1 MTNIKKRIKDL
12 RSLIEKHNYHYYIL
26 DDPLVSDNEWD
37 NLFKE
42 LESIEQEYPELVERD
57 SPTQR
62 VGATPIDNF
71 KTIKHRTPMLSL
83 SNAMSN
89 DELILFD
96 GRMKKLLNSSNDIE
110 YMAEPKLDGIGVEL
124 IYEGGVF
131 TTGLTRGDGF
141 EGEDITQNLRTIRS
155 LPLKLLG
162 QEHPKL
168 LEVRGEVFIR
178 KKDFKI
184 LNKDQESNN
193 SQLFANPRNAAAGS
207 LRQLDPSI
215 TAKRP
220 LSIYCYEPGVTQDIE
235 YKTHDDFL
243 KNIASFG
250 LPVNPLIEKIIG
262 IKNVVRYHNN
272 LEKNREQLEYEIDG
286 TVFKINNYN
295 ERMKVGSRSRSP
307 RWAIAGKFKAQQ
319 ATSIIT
325 DIIIQVGRTGA
336 LTPVARVKPVFVSG
350 VTVSNVTLHN
360 QDEIDRKDIRLGD
373 KVLIE
378 RSGDVIPK
386 IVKVIKRKNQNS
398 IKFKIDNL
406 CPSCG
411 EKTVKQ
417 KDEAIIRCNNFYCP
431 SQVLGRIQHYCSK
444 LAMNIEGLGVKIV
457 EQLIENKLVKN
468 IDDLYSIKK
477 NEISK
482 LNGLGERSAKN
493 IIDSINNSKE
503 TTFSKFVYALG
514 IRNVGEHTSKLL
526 EKKFKGDID
535 RFKNATETEL
545 LEIDEIGEI
554 VARSIVSFWKDEK
567 NSAMVQNCLN
577 RGVIINRPIDSLSN
591 QFSDKVF
598 VFTGTLSMMSRKD
611 AKALVERSGGQT
623 KNSITKKTTYLVAG
637 ENSGSK
643 LDKAKE
649 LGISILSE
657 KDFIDLIGNK

>member
-1 MTNIKKRIKDL
+1 M
-12 RSLIEKHNYHYYIL
+12 
-26 DDPLVSDNEWD
+26 
-37 NLFKE
+37 
-42 LESIEQEYPELVERD
+42 QEYPELVEND

-62 VGATPIDNF
+62 VGANPIDNF

-124 IYEGGVF
+124 IYEGGIF
-131 TTGLTRGDGF
+131 TAGLTRGDGF

-162 QEHPKL
+162 QEHPEL
-168 LEVRGEVFIR
+168 LEIRGEVFIR
-178 KKDFKI
+178 KKDFKK

-220 LSIYCYEPGVTQDIE
+220 LSIYCYEPGISQGIE

-243 KNIASFG
+243 KNIADFG

-262 IKNVVRYHNN
+262 IKNIIRYHNN
-272 LEKNREQLEYEIDG
+272 LEKIREKLEYEIDG
-286 TVFKINNYN
+286 TVFKLNNYN
-295 ERMKVGSRSRSP
+295 ERKKVGSRSRSP

-319 ATSIIT
+319 ATSIIK

-386 IVKVIKRKNQNS
+386 IVKVIERENQNS
-398 IKFKIDNL
+398 LKFKIDNI

-411 EKTVKQ
+411 QKTSKQ
-417 KDEAIIRCNNFYCP
+417 NDEAIIRCNNFYCP
-431 SQVLGRIQHYCSK
+431 SQVLGRIQHYCTK
-444 LAMNIEGLGVKIV
+444 LAMNIEGLGEKII
-457 EQLIENKLVKN
+457 EQLIENKLLKN
-468 IDDLYSIKK
+468 IDDLYLIKK

-482 LNGLGERSAKN
+482 LNGLGERSARN

-526 EKKFKGDID
+526 EKKFKGDME
-535 RFKNATETEL
+535 RFKNATEIGL
-545 LEIDEIGEI
+545 LEVDEIGEI

-567 NSAMVQNCLN
+567 NSTMVQNCLN
-577 RGVIINRPIDSLSN
+577 RGVIINIPIDSLSN

-598 VFTGTLSMMSRKD
+598 VFTGALSMMSRKD
-611 AKALVERSGGQT
+611 AKALVEGSGGQT

-637 ENSGSK
+637 ENPGSK

-657 KDFIDLIGNK
+657 KDFIDLIKNK

>member
-1 MTNIKKRIKDL
+1 MTNIKKRIKEL

-26 DDPLVSDNEWD
+26 DTPLVSDGEWD
-37 NLFKE
+37 HLFKE
-42 LESIEQEYPELVERD
+42 LESIEREYPELIEKN

-62 VGATPIDNF
+62 VGAAPIDNF

-83 SNAMSN
+83 SNAMKN

-96 GRMKKLLNSSNDIE
+96 ERMKKLLNSSNDIE

-131 TTGLTRGDGF
+131 TAGLTRGDGF

-168 LEVRGEVFIR
+168 LEIRGEVFIR
-178 KKDFKI
+178 KKDFKK

-220 LSIYCYEPGVTQDIE
+220 LSIYCYEPGISQGIE

-243 KNIASFG
+243 KNIADFG

-262 IKNVVRYHNN
+262 IKNIIRYHNN
-272 LEKNREQLEYEIDG
+272 LEKIREKLEYEIDG

-295 ERMKVGSRSRSP
+295 ERKKAGSRSRSP

-319 ATSIIT
+319 ATSIIK

-386 IVKVIKRKNQNS
+386 IVKVIERENQNS
-398 IKFKIDNL
+398 LKFKIDNI

-411 EKTVKQ
+411 QKTRKQ
-417 KDEAIIRCNNFYCP
+417 NDEAIIRCNNFYCP

-444 LAMNIEGLGVKIV
+444 LAMNIEGLGEKIV

-468 IDDLYSIKK
+468 IDDLYLIKK

-482 LNGLGERSAKN
+482 LDGLGERSAKN

-526 EKKFKGDID
+526 EKKFKGDME
-535 RFKNATETEL
+535 RFKNATEIGL
-545 LEIDEIGEI
+545 LEVEEIGEI

-567 NSAMVQNCLN
+567 NSTMVQNCLN

-598 VFTGTLSMMSRKD
+598 AFTGALSMMSRKD
-611 AKALVERSGGQT
+611 AKALVEGSGGQT